1 MHKGLIIPFAA
12 GLGIIAIV
20 VAGIL
25 YMQRGAHLAPAG
37 SIQKVR
43 TQPMDENSSV
53 AVIDFRIE
61 NGSDYGLIVRQVSV
75 TMEAKDG
82 KIYEGAVAS
91 AVDTRNLFQY
101 FPLLGQQ
108 YNDTMV
114 SRDKIQPHQKIDRM
128 VAARFG
134 FPEKQLEDRRKLTVI
149 VEDVDGPAA
158 VITEK

>member
-1 MHKGLIIPFAA
+1 LHKGLIIPFAA
-12 GLGIIAIV
+12 GLGVIAIV

-25 YMQRGAHLAPAG
+25 YMQRGAHLAPEG

-43 TQPMDENSSV
+43 TQPLDENSSV

-61 NGSDYGLIVRQVSV
+61 NSSDYALIVRQVSV

-91 AVDTRNLFQY
+91 AVDTKNLFQY

-114 SRDKIQPHQKIDRM
+114 IRDKIPPHQRIDRM

-134 FPEKQLEDRRKLTVI
+134 FPEKQLEDRKLTVT

-158 VITEK
+158 VITGK